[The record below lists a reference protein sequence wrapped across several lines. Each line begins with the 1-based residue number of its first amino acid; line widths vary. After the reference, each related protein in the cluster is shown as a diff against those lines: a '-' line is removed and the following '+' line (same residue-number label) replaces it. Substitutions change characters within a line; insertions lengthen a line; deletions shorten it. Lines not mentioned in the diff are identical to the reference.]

1 MDSRVLKCHGLLNS
15 VLNPHCS
22 RGALSLAFWI
32 VVKAGCYFIYV
43 FSCFPSYISSRNV
56 FLKQLLR
63 FCFYEAPF
71 FVWLFQGVYAFWG
84 LFSLGKKKKRFASAN
99 LRNSS
104 VCIFCGW
111 SPGLVLTSGLLYS
124 FFIMKKFGKQ
134 QRNFQ
139 DFLKAGREKK
149 KWFRNNY
156 HKPRFTGLPQR
167 YYGFICRLPQ

>member
-1 MDSRVLKCHGLLNS
+1 MNSRVLKCCGLLNS
-15 VLNPHCS
+15 VVNPHCS
-22 RGALSLAFWI
+22 RGAPSLAFWI
-32 VVKAGCYFIYV
+32 VVKVGCYFIYV
-43 FSCFPSYISSRNV
+43 FSCFPTLISSGNV
-56 FLKQLLR
+56 FLKTITRVLFLWSSLFCVTVSRCLCSLR
-63 FCFYEAPF
+63 SVF
-71 FVWLFQGVYAFWG
+71 F
-84 LFSLGKKKKRFASAN
+84 GKKKKRFASAN

-111 SPGLVLTSGLLYS
+111 SPGAGCDFWFTV
-124 FFIMKKFGKQ
+124 FFIMKKYRKQ

-139 DFLKAGREKK
+139 DFLKARREKR

>member
-84 LFSLGKKKKRFASAN
+84 LFSLGKKKKDSHLLTSEIPRFASFVVEVRAWFW
-99 LRNSS
+99 LL
-104 VCIFCGW
+104 VYCILYNEKIW
-111 SPGLVLTSGLLYS
+111 EATEKLSG
-124 FFIMKKFGKQ
+124 FFK
-134 QRNFQ
+134 
-139 DFLKAGREKK
+139 GRKREEEM
-149 KWFRNNY
+149 
-156 HKPRFTGLPQR
+156 
-167 YYGFICRLPQ
+167 I